1 MRITVLPAGLATAAV
16 DLWESCGLTR
26 PWNDPA
32 ADLTRALAGPSST
45 VLAAIDDE
53 HLLGTVMVGHDGHR
67 GWVYYLAVHA
77 ARRGTGLGRTLMTA
91 AESWLEQQGMS
102 KVQLM
107 VRSNNRA
114 VIGFYEELGYVDQ
127 GVVVLGRFL
136 DPELQALRG
145 QQQRE
150 ADPHAGMRAADARPA
165 TSGDSDG

>member
-1 MRITVLPAGLATAAV
+1 MRITVLPAGFATAAV

-26 PWNDPA
+26 PWNDPD

-45 VLAAIDDE
+45 VLAAIDGE

-67 GWVYYLAVHA
+67 GWVYYLAVLA
-77 ARRGTGLGRTLMTA
+77 ARRGSGLGRMLMTA
-91 AESWLEQQGMS
+91 AESWLERQEVP

-150 ADPHAGMRAADARPA
+150 ADPHAGMRAEDARPA